1 MLEKAIVSAPATAI
15 ARGRAAKL
23 TTARELR
30 DEPARARMHEA
41 AQQVG
46 SRRDAH
52 PMGAGARGRRT
63 ASPPGRARARG
74 PGAPRPGG
82 WGNGPP
88 PRRPVAPPPRVS
100 VTNPLAPRGP
110 VTANRP
116 VMSELPARSV
126 PVTRTPG
133 TNE

>member
-30 DEPARARMHEA
+30 DEPARARVHEA
-41 AQQVG
+41 AQQG
-46 SRRDAH
+46 RSRRDADARRAGERGR
-52 PMGAGARGRRT
+52 PAAGRAGA
-63 ASPPGRARARG
+63 PP
-74 PGAPRPGG
+74 APRPGG
-82 WGNGPP
+82 EATAPP

-116 VMSELPARSV
+116 VMS
-126 PVTRTPG
+126 
-133 TNE
+133 